1 MASINYK
8 PCVFLCRRT
17 ITCNKFQKLGHF
29 THITIIKHTFHRRND
44 DIFAAIK
51 FLEFPVRYKFVPL
64 LVLAATHQ
72 VAFADHV
79 SLPAI
84 SVEGISAEVVPYALP
99 QLPISSPDT
108 GELIKRLPGADINK
122 NGPLTSIAQYRGL
135 FADRVNVLIDG
146 VRISQAGPNRM
157 DSPLG
162 YLPSSRLED
171 VAIYRGI
178 APVSSGIE
186 TIGGTMMAN
195 SKKADFTDSDE
206 AEFHGD
212 ATAGYA
218 SNGDTHYA
226 GLTTSV
232 ANKNHRFQVAG
243 SIDRGDD
250 LEFDGGDIYPSE
262 HERDT
267 VGISYGYQ
275 QNGTNFDIDAEHH
288 DTGNTGTP
296 ALPMDI
302 IYARGEHYK
311 GAFSTELA
319 NGATFKSRVNYQ
331 DSEHRMS
338 NYKYRTTMDSM
349 KRHADAEVESAGLNL
364 SYNQENWVFG
374 IDADQADHDTDV
386 FNPTNAM
393 FYVNNFNGVERDRY
407 SAFVEWNGE
416 VKPDWKLHS
425 GIRATRVEM
434 DADEVDTS
442 MTMMGGMMGMNT
454 TILRDRFNDAKR
466 DQDEDLI
473 DLSLVLTHTINSDF
487 DVEFGLARK
496 ERAPSYQERYLWL
509 PMQSTSGLADGNNHV
524 GNINL
529 DAETA
534 YQAELGLD
542 WHTAKAGFSP
552 RVFYHHINDYIQG
565 VAATDAT
572 VIAVST
578 MMGGDTTP
586 LQYDNVDAK
595 LYGIDANWYVSLT
608 NEWQLDGTVSYVRGK
623 RRDTSDD
630 LYRIAPLTARTMIS
644 YVQAKWRVGFEAE
657 TIAEQNHVSDENEE
671 QKTSGYALFNLSGN
685 YQPSEHVVLTAG
697 VNNLFDREYENHLGG
712 YNRISNSDNPDIT
725 QGDRLPGIGRSAYI
739 GANVSW

>member
-1 MASINYK
+1 M
-8 PCVFLCRRT
+8 T
-17 ITCNKFQKLGHF
+17 ISL
-29 THITIIKHTFHRRND
+29 HREM
-44 DIFAAIK
+44 
-51 FLEFPVRYKFVPL
+51 FLEFIVRYQLLPFV
-64 LVLAATHQ
+64 VLA
-72 VAFADHV
+72 VASQSVLAENV
-79 SLPAI
+79 SLPTI
-84 SVEGISAEVVPYALP
+84 SVEGASGEAIPYALP
-99 QLPISSPDT
+99 LLPVATPDT
-108 GELIKRLPGADINK
+108 GDLIKRLPGANVNK
-122 NGPLTSIAQYRGL
+122 NGPITSIAQYRGL

-146 VRISQAGPNRM
+146 VRLSQAGPNRM
-157 DSPLG
+157 DSPLS
-162 YLPSSRLED
+162 YLPSTRLDD
-171 VAIYRGI
+171 VSIFRGI

-186 TIGGTMMAN
+186 TIGGTITAN
-195 SKKADFTDSDE
+195 SKKAEFTNGDD

-212 ATAGYA
+212 ASAGYA
-218 SNGDTHYA
+218 SNGDTYYA
-226 GLTTSV
+226 GVLASV

-243 SIDRGDD
+243 SVDRGDD
-250 LEFDGGDIYPSE
+250 LDFDGGEIYPTE

-267 VGISYGYQ
+267 IGLGYGYQ
-275 QNGTNFDIDAEHH
+275 QNGNEFDFDIEHN

-302 IYARGEHYK
+302 VYARGEHYK
-311 GAFSTELA
+311 TSYKKELN
-319 NGATFKSRVNYQ
+319 NGADFSARLNYQ
-331 DSEHRMS
+331 DTEHRMS
-338 NYKYRTTMDSM
+338 NYEFRTQMGM
-349 KRHADAEVESAGLNL
+349 AKRHANADVEAAGINVSYSQAE
-364 SYNQENWVFG
+364 WTFG
-374 IDADQADHDTDV
+374 FDADQAEHNTDI

-393 FYVNNFNGVERDRY
+393 FYVTNFNDVERDRY
-407 SAFVEWNGE
+407 SVFGEWNGE
-416 VKPDWKLHS
+416 LQTDWKLHS
-425 GIRATRVEM
+425 GLRLTRVEM

-473 DLSLVLTHTINSDF
+473 DLSLVLTHTLNNNV

-524 GNINL
+524 GTIDLN
-529 DAETA
+529 AETA

-542 WHTAKAGFSP
+542 WHTAAAGFSP

-565 VAATDAT
+565 VAATDPT

-578 MMGGDTTP
+578 MMGGDTSP

-595 LYGIDANWYVSLT
+595 LYGIDANWFVSLS

-630 LYRIAPLTARTMIS
+630 LYRIAPLTARTMLS
-644 YVQAKWRVGFEAE
+644 YVQATWRVGFEAE
-657 TIAEQNHVSDENEE
+657 TVAEQNKVSDENEE

-685 YQPSEHVVLTAG
+685 YQPSDHFVLSAG
-697 VNNLFDREYENHLGG
+697 VNNLFDRKYEDHLGG
-712 YNRISNSDNPDIT
+712 YNRISNSDNPDIA
-725 QGDRLPGIGRSAYI
+725 QGDRLPGVGRSAYI